1 MKTISY
7 FFFYSYIGLV
17 CLAGFWGA
25 FFNAHLDFEWLMG
38 IDTMKLDEKARINL
52 LSQYRFLRALEL
64 GFGLFAFLF
73 SKEIFQWKK
82 FNRLFLFIMASG
94 IAARVCSLLYEGS
107 PNWMMYFFMIYEMT
121 GFVFIYLYSLKKIP
135 EHVPA

>member
-107 PNWMMYFFMIYEMT
+107 PNGMMYFFMIYEMT
-121 GFVFIYLYSLKKIP
+121 GFVFIYLYSLKRIP